1 MELSQNRS
9 KLGVAAGDM
18 KLRMKTFN
26 APPPT
31 SPGEPLGR
39 YATALMLVLVGF
51 VGRLA
56 LEPVFGET
64 HTYTVFYPVVIV
76 AAYFLGVGPAILTA
90 TASIAVAYWCFARPT
105 LAWKADFAALATMF
119 FFAFTS
125 GVSIYFITGMAR
137 ALRKLG
143 DAQRRAEALAESH
156 ADLFRNLN
164 ERVTNHLQLV
174 AALLQLQARDER
186 DPTVGRALSEASA
199 RTLLISRAHRALG
212 GEVDKTLDF
221 DTFAKQLL
229 DATIAARS
237 GSQVQVRM
245 EPQGARLALDEATS
259 VAIVML
265 ECQHARLQLD
275 TPAVLRIGLHRG
287 DREAKLTISEAGE
300 GGSAPPSPDLRL
312 YLIEAMVEQ
321 LGGRFSSKTDDHEA
335 ISELVF
341 PIARPTD
348 AEAAA
353 RRRALLH

>member
-1 MELSQNRS
+1 
-9 KLGVAAGDM
+9 M
-18 KLRMKTFN
+18 KLRMKTFS
-26 APPPT
+26 APPPAA
-31 SPGEPLGR
+31 PHEPLGR

-56 LEPVFGET
+56 LEPVFGDN

-76 AAYFLGVGPAILTA
+76 AAYFLGAGPAILA
-90 TASIAVAYWCFARPT
+90 AAASIAVAYWCFAQPT
-105 LAWKADFAALATMF
+105 LAWKADFSALTTMS

-137 ALRKLG
+137 ALRELG
-143 DAQRRAEALAESH
+143 AAQRRAEDLAESH

-229 DATIAARS
+229 DATLAAR
-237 GSQVQVRM
+237 GGALVQVQM
-245 EPQGARLALDEATS
+245 DPQGARLTLDEATS

-265 ECQHARLQLD
+265 ECLHARLQLD
-275 TPAVLRIGLHRG
+275 TPAVLRIGLRRG
-287 DREAKLTISEAGE
+287 DREAKLTISESAGI
-300 GGSAPPSPDLRL
+300 GAMPATPDLRL

-341 PIARPTD
+341 PIVKPTD
-348 AEAAA
+348 AEAG
-353 RRRALLH
+353 RGRGMLH